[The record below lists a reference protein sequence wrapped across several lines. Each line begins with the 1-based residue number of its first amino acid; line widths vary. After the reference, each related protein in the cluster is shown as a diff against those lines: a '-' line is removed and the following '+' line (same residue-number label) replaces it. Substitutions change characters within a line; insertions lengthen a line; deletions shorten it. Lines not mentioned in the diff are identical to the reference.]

1 MKVPRTIPGATTTP
15 ENQRRWTEQIAQ
27 AVGGQL
33 SYGSTMENTD
43 EDINMK
49 VWKATG
55 TSPATPDTDFT
66 IDHKLGKVPI
76 SIVGQDTTN
85 GGLLFR
91 GSVPWTATTVTLQCT
106 KASSVYNVILG

>member
-1 MKVPRTIPGATTTP
+1 MG
-15 ENQRRWTEQIAQ
+15 
-27 AVGGQL
+27 
-33 SYGSTMENTD
+33 NTD
-43 EDINMK
+43 QDINMK

-55 TSPATPDTDFT
+55 TSPGTPDTDFT

-85 GGLLFR
+85 GALLYR
-91 GSVPWTATTVTLQCT
+91 GSVAWTATTVTLRST